1 MTYVYCVDNIYAD
14 DEHMQ
19 LSVNVR
25 VTQWTMKYPYV
36 INQIEWLSYGF
47 LEWSTTAACFFRS
60 RKGTAVIVVHV
71 QQPPYM
77 LSVSVLPTNIVSCV
91 FGKILIRIR
100 PNTIRRILCNHL

>member
-1 MTYVYCVDNIYAD
+1 MTYVYCADNIYAD

-47 LEWSTTAACFFRS
+47 LE
-60 RKGTAVIVVHV
+60 
-71 QQPPYM
+71 
-77 LSVSVLPTNIVSCV
+77 
-91 FGKILIRIR
+91 
-100 PNTIRRILCNHL
+100 